1 MKTKYLGVLLAIGII
16 GAGSLTV
23 FAKTN
28 NVETVSSN
36 VVENSQITTNNA
48 SNLYEDIK
56 EMIDQKVAAGAITEE
71 EGQALLNYCTQQ
83 MREACNNNTQANGC
97 H

>member
-1 MKTKYLGVLLAIGII
+1 MKTKYLGILLAIGVI

-28 NVETVSSN
+28 NVETISAN
-36 VVENSQITTNNA
+36 VVENPQVESSSV
-48 SNLYEDIK
+48 SNLYDEIK
-56 EMIDQKVAAGAITEE
+56 QMIDQKVEAGALTEE
-71 EGQALLNYCTQQ
+71 EGQALLEYCTQQ

-97 H
+97 R

>member
-1 MKTKYLGVLLAIGII
+1 MKTKCLGILLAIGAI

-28 NVETVSSN
+28 DVKTISAN
-36 VVENSQITTNNA
+36 VVENPQVESSSV
-48 SNLYEDIK
+48 SNLYEEIK
-56 EMIDQKVAAGAITEE
+56 QMINQKVEAGSLTEE
-71 EGQALLNYCTQQ
+71 EGQALLEYCTEQ
-83 MREACNNNTQANGC
+83 MSEACNNTQVNGC

>member
-1 MKTKYLGVLLAIGII
+1 MKTKYLGVLLAMGII

-83 MREACNNNTQANGC
+83 MSEACNNNTQANGC

>member
-1 MKTKYLGVLLAIGII
+1 MKTKCLGILLAIGVV

-28 NVETVSSN
+28 NVETISAN
-36 VVENSQITTNNA
+36 VVENPQVELNND
-48 SNLYEDIK
+48 SNLYQDIK
-56 EMIDQKVAAGAITEE
+56 QMIDQKVESGSLTEE
-71 EGQALLNYCTQQ
+71 EGQALLEYCTEQ
-83 MREACNNNTQANGC
+83 MREARNNNTQANGC

>member
-83 MREACNNNTQANGC
+83 MSEACNNNTQANGC